1 MKISD
6 LYKLNLVSCTE
17 YKLKFQS
24 LRDFQRSMMYLKETS
39 TYLEEYMK
47 ELEVKKPALMEKIE
61 NLGKEYNST
70 KSLRKRDP
78 EKLIM
83 LLKGAKEN
91 FERTFEFID
100 KDEYKIR

>member
-6 LYKLNLVSCTE
+6 
-17 YKLKFQS
+17 
-24 LRDFQRSMMYLKETS
+24 
-39 TYLEEYMK
+39 LEEYMK
-47 ELEVKKPALMEKIE
+47 ELEAKKPALMEKIE
-61 NLGKEYNST
+61 NLGKEYSPT

-83 LLKGAKEN
+83 LLNGAKDN

-100 KDEYKIR
+100 KNEYKIR

>member
-1 MKISD
+1 MKTID
-6 LYKLNLVSCTE
+6 
-17 YKLKFQS
+17 
-24 LRDFQRSMMYLKETS
+24 
-39 TYLEEYMK
+39 LEEYMK
-47 ELEVKKPALMEKIE
+47 ELEAKKPALMEKIE
-61 NLGKEYNST
+61 NLSKEYSHT

-100 KDEYKIR
+100 KHEYKIR

>member
-1 MKISD
+1 MKTID
-6 LYKLNLVSCTE
+6 
-17 YKLKFQS
+17 
-24 LRDFQRSMMYLKETS
+24 
-39 TYLEEYMK
+39 LEEYMK
-47 ELEVKKPALMEKIE
+47 ELEAKKPALMEKIE
-61 NLGKEYNST
+61 NLGKENSPT

-100 KDEYKIR
+100 KNEYKIRRN